1 MAITAL
7 IPAERHG
14 TARAAP
20 CTWHFSGGPW
30 GRAQLGHL
38 LSLASRQCLPV
49 PCPQQAAAC
58 THLSAHTKA
67 RFALLKET
75 QIAYWVCVD
84 ENIDFVLSGKS
95 PIKKI

>member
-1 MAITAL
+1 MHVAF
-7 IPAERHG
+7 PQQ
-14 TARAAP
+14 
-20 CTWHFSGGPW
+20 PW
-30 GRAQLGHL
+30 GRAQLEHL
-38 LSLASRQCLPV
+38 LSLASQQRLRV
-49 PCPQQAAAC
+49 PCLQQAAAC
-58 THLSAHTKA
+58 THLSARTKA